1 MYPPF
6 PFARGSAPACPPLQG
21 FAGKGGADVD
31 AGVRDGVVQ
40 SEGEKT
46 TEKTSEVAA
55 AKIGKARR
63 PSYPGHR
70 ADVDVGDRDGGVQ
83 TEGEKTTANVIGVA
97 AAKIGKARRP
107 LLPGLLCL
115 SLIVQFIELIA
126 NTP

>member
-1 MYPPF
+1 MWADGGVGVRDGVVQKEGEKTTDKATEVVAAKTGKARRPRYPGH
-6 PFARGSAPACPPLQG
+6 R
-21 FAGKGGADVD
+21 ADVA

-46 TEKTSEVAA
+46 TEKTSE
-55 AKIGKARR
+55 
-63 PSYPGHR
+63 
-70 ADVDVGDRDGGVQ
+70 
-83 TEGEKTTANVIGVA
+83 VA